1 MKKMNAGGLLNTRGH
16 SVSSGTV
23 TFLSG
28 YLQSG
33 KEKYSIVW
41 GFFRTGVPFLSS
53 FLSFKISF
61 FFIIIIIL
69 LFHGARDQIQDFTCA
84 RQPFYH

>member
-28 YLQSG
+28 YLQSE

-41 GFFRTGVPFLSS
+41 GFFHTGVPFLSS

-61 FFIIIIIL
+61 FFYYYYYIAL
-69 LFHGARDQIQDFTCA
+69 SWC
-84 RQPFYH
+84 